1 MASHAEQK
9 AFARVARKAA
19 QQEQIVARTR
29 RRRLFWLGG
38 LGGAV
43 AAGVAVVIA
52 LGPGGSAAPTK
63 RQEHSAVST
72 VSSLIAGIPQAGT
85 VLGNPKARV
94 TVTEYADIVCSVC
107 DDFAL
112 TSEQQ
117 LIATEV
123 RSGHVK
129 LIFRG
134 LETASSFAN
143 GAAYTDTQ
151 VAIRS
156 AGMQD
161 RAWDYILLAFAEQPH
176 TIGGADAEQ
185 VTYVTSAYLQRL
197 ASQVP
202 GLDLVRWQTGMTNP
216 TLIDDVTAD
225 TQAAHAAGVT
235 GTPAII
241 VSGPAGSVF
250 YDRNADPG
258 VSVVPSLA
266 TLQQLIAQVS

>member
-1 MASHAEQK
+1 MANRAEQK
-9 AFARVARKAA
+9 AAARLAREAA
-19 QQEQIVARTR
+19 RREQIVARTR
-29 RRRLFWLGG
+29 RHRLLWLGG
-38 LGGAV
+38 LACVVAV
-43 AAGVAVVIA
+43 GVAVMIA
-52 LGPGGSAAPTK
+52 TGQGGGAAPSK
-63 RQEHSAVST
+63 RQQDSAVST
-72 VSSLIAGIPQAGT
+72 VSGLLAGIPQAGN
-85 VLGNPKARV
+85 VLGKPTAPV

-112 TSEQQ
+112 SSEQQ
-117 LIATEV
+117 LIAGEV
-123 RSGHVK
+123 RGGHVK
-129 LIFRG
+129 LVFRG

-143 GAAYTDTQ
+143 AAAYTNTQ

-176 TIGGADAEQ
+176 TIGGADAET
-185 VTYVTSAYLQRL
+185 VPYVTSAYLQRL
-197 ASQVP
+197 AAQVP
-202 GLDLVRWQTGMTNP
+202 GLNLIRWQAAMTNP

-225 TQAAHAAGVT
+225 TQAAHTDGVT

-250 YDRNADPG
+250 YDKNDAPG

-266 TLQQLIAQVS
+266 TLQQMIAQVS